1 MLVRLG
7 LLFLCMLT
15 LTGCPGSLL
24 ALSRMNS
31 TEIQSAKSN
40 DLCEAYALGKRM
52 GEKHSNIEGE
62 IERRGLNC
70 SAAVNKQAR
79 YANEHEAKYG
89 AVGGMENVPDSEL
102 CSAYAHNRRVN
113 NYVKRVDAEV
123 EKRGLACMVDGKT
136 IPQKRNESGNIPRE
150 FLTEPPPPPTNT
162 KQGISLTKNISWTE
176 AELARFAKE
185 PFRKKKGYPIGE
197 SPWDKIKNK
206 NPLKE
211 YSRAG
216 YWKGLDEQYRKGYLA
231 YNAAASTDH
240 GIDRYFWEQE
250 INPPNSAF
258 CGTPSRIKTLKDLK
272 AEEVSRK
279 GSICEG
285 VPLRIRKSDE
295 QVNKEWEEYVTS
307 DEYMAKRMSDWDRQ
321 DEMAGALLFIG
332 LALFLHDAPMI
343 KAGGAPEL
351 IAPRFIRS
359 IPKGLSGKM
368 EGLTVLDTELK
379 NIITTV
385 APKGTLKNIEGL
397 TFKRLRLL
405 EETGVKNTTKTIVV
419 Y

>member
-1 MLVRLG
+1 MIFCLCGVSISGCGNLPPNNSKESEG
-7 LLFLCMLT
+7 TFLESVSSYLIKVVNRAQENAARAGKGAASQSYSSVVCDQTPKQGMAPPA
-15 LTGCPGSLL
+15 PGMCNDPLSGGEVSLQYL
-24 ALSRMNS
+24 QERA
-31 TEIQSAKSN
+31 Q
-40 DLCEAYALGKRM
+40 YADRA
-52 GEKHSNIEGE
+52 SI
-62 IERRGLNC
+62 
-70 SAAVNKQAR
+70 KQD
-79 YANEHEAKYG
+79 NE
-89 AVGGMENVPDSEL
+89 
-102 CSAYAHNRRVN
+102 
-113 NYVKRVDAEV
+113 
-123 EKRGLACMVDGKT
+123 T
-136 IPQKRNESGNIPRE
+136 GNIPRG
-150 FLTEPPPPPTNT
+150 FLNNN
-162 KQGISLTKNISWTE
+162 KNISWTE

-185 PFRKKKGYPIGE
+185 PFRKKKVYPIGE

-240 GIDRYFWEQE
+240 GIDKYYWEQE
-250 INPPNSAF
+250 INPPNSIF

-272 AEEVSRK
+272 AEELSRK

-307 DEYMAKRMSDWDRQ
+307 DEYMAKRMSGWDRQ

-332 LALFLHDAPMI
+332 LAVFL
-343 KAGGAPEL
+343 KAGVAPEL
-351 IAPRFIRS
+351 IAPRFIRT

-368 EGLTVLDTELK
+368 EGLTVLDTQLK
-379 NIITTV
+379 NTITTV
-385 APKGTLKNIEGL
+385 APKGTLKNIAGS

-405 EETGVKNTTKTIVV
+405 EEAGVKNTTKTIVV
-419 Y
+419 H